1 VKQGLIGSFLG
12 SNRNMAQL
20 QRLLAT
26 IVSLGLITTAI
37 APFQP
42 AIAIAQTPPSPTDA
56 SIQSLID
63 QGDAFETKKQYKA
76 AIALY
81 QQALKQFGPQPNSRL
96 KGQVLSRIAMAY
108 RHAGDEAAALPYFQ
122 QALISYRQG
131 PNPLLEGITLRAIGL
146 IYRNQN
152 QLDPALEYLQAA
164 QSILFQQPERY
175 WQMTAWYDLGNLYTR
190 REQYQQA
197 LESYQ
202 TALPIAQ
209 ALNREP
215 IIGELRYKIA
225 LSHHDLDQYAAA
237 VEHYEASFP
246 LLRAAQYHAMEA
258 NGYIQ
263 LGRAYNVLGQPKKAL
278 DRLETGLALARKY
291 GQSRLEYLALDNL
304 GMVYNGHGRP
314 NQAEPYLTQAL
325 ALAQQSQNQS
335 DIQSTLGE
343 LGLMAQNRGNYAQ
356 AIAYLE
362 QSLALAITLKDAAA
376 EQRITNNLGITHYTV
391 GDYAQ
396 AFKHYDHA
404 LKLARDRN
412 DRGGQGK
419 VLASMGILYRVTQN
433 YPEALRY
440 SQASLAIAESLKD
453 LQEQKITWLDLGL
466 LYDNMGQTPKAIDA
480 YEAARK
486 FAVQMDDPIT
496 QGKIDGNL
504 GNLYEREKDY
514 TKAAKFMR
522 SSLAI
527 AQTTGDLREQGVG
540 LSNLGTILNSAGK
553 FAEAEPHLRA
563 SIAIWDQQRA
573 ELNQNQQYNV
583 ADRQKINLFER
594 QEVSYYHLQRSLVG
608 QNRAESALEV
618 AEQARTRALVE
629 IMARKQTGKAVPLNE
644 QPNINIDRLKQIAKA
659 QNATIVEYS
668 ILRDWAKPNP
678 NAAPKFEHTNLLI
691 WVIQPNGQVTL
702 RPVDLRGMGNQ
713 PKLELTQLV
722 ASSRW
727 SIGVRGRKPLQI
739 SRATS
744 QPRTAAAI
752 AQPLQQLHQILI
764 APIQDLLPQD
774 ANQQVIF
781 IPQDFLFTV
790 PFYALQ
796 DAQGQDLIER
806 HTIRMAPSIQVLGLT
821 QTTPTD
827 NPARNQ
833 SLFSQALIVGNP
845 QMPTIAAADGLSE
858 ALADLP
864 NAQIEA
870 EQIAAMILRPALTGN
885 RAKKSIVL
893 AQMPQA
899 KLIHFAT
906 HGLLD
911 DFSGLGIPGAI
922 ALAPDG
928 TGKPNDGL
936 LTTDELTNES
946 FKLQADLVVLS
957 ACNTGQSDIKGD
969 GVIGLSRSF
978 LAAGVPT
985 LVVSLWSVDDASTAA
1000 LMTEFYRNL
1009 QTTGDRA
1016 VALRQAMLKTR
1027 KTYPD
1032 TAQWAAFTLVGQ
1044 P

>member
-1 VKQGLIGSFLG
+1 
-12 SNRNMAQL
+12 MAKFQPL
-20 QRLLAT
+20 CTT
-26 IVSLGLITTAI
+26 IVSLTLIITAI
-37 APFQP
+37 GPLQP
-42 AIAIAQTPPSPTDA
+42 AITIAQTAAAET
-56 SIQSLID
+56 IQSAID
-63 QGDAFETKKQYKA
+63 RGDTAANKGQYPA
-76 AIALY
+76 AIDAYQTAL
-81 QQALKQFGPQPNSRL
+81 A
-96 KGQVLSRIAMAY
+96 
-108 RHAGDEAAALPYFQ
+108 
-122 QALISYRQG
+122 
-131 PNPLLEGITLRAIGL
+131 
-146 IYRNQN
+146 
-152 QLDPALEYLQAA
+152 QAA
-164 QSILFQQPERY
+164 QSPPDIQRIL
-175 WQMTAWYDLGNLYTR
+175 N
-190 REQYQQA
+190 
-197 LESYQ
+197 
-202 TALPIAQ
+202 
-209 ALNREP
+209 
-215 IIGELRYKIA
+215 K
-225 LSHHDLDQYAAA
+225 
-237 VEHYEASFP
+237 
-246 LLRAAQYHAMEA
+246 
-258 NGYIQ
+258 
-263 LGRAYNVLGQPKKAL
+263 LGQ
-278 DRLETGLALARKY
+278 
-291 GQSRLEYLALDNL
+291 
-304 GMVYNGHGRP
+304 V
-314 NQAEPYLTQAL
+314 
-325 ALAQQSQNQS
+325 
-335 DIQSTLGE
+335 
-343 LGLMAQNRGNYAQ
+343 LMHRGDYAQ
-356 AIAYLE
+356 SIAALE
-362 QSLALAITLKDAAA
+362 QSLALAVSLKDADA
-376 EQRITNNLGITHYTV
+376 EQSTANNLGIVYYFV
-391 GDYAQ
+391 GDYQQ
-396 AFKHYDHA
+396 AYNTYQRA
-404 LKLARDRN
+404 YRLAVQLN
-412 DRGGQGK
+412 DRGSQGK
-419 VLASMGILYRVTQN
+419 VLASLGILYRVTQD
-433 YPEALRY
+433 YDEALRY
-440 SQASLAIAESLKD
+440 SQASLTIAQELND

-466 LYDNMGQTPKAIDA
+466 LYDRLGQTPKAIAA
-480 YEAARK
+480 YESARQL
-486 FAVQMDDPIT
+486 AMQMDDPIT

-522 SSLAI
+522 SSIAI
-527 AQTTGDLREQGVG
+527 AQTNGDLREQGVG

-583 ADRQKINLFER
+583 ADRQKINLFQR

-629 IMARKQTGKAVPLNE
+629 IMARKQTGKAVQLNE
-644 QPNINIDRLKQIAKA
+644 QSNININRLKQIAKD

-668 ILRDWAKPNP
+668 ILRDRAKQNP
-678 NAAPKFEHTNLLI
+678 NTAPKFENTNLLI

-702 RPVDLRGMGNQ
+702 RQVDLRDIGNQ
-713 PKLELTQLV
+713 PKLELTKLV

-739 SRATS
+739 SRATT
-744 QPRTAAAI
+744 QPSTEVAI
-752 AQPLQQLHQILI
+752 AHPLQKLHQVLI
-764 APIQDLLPQD
+764 APIQDLLPQTAD
-774 ANQQVIF
+774 QQVIF

-796 DAQGQDLIER
+796 DAQGHDLIER

-821 QTTPTD
+821 QTTPTH
-827 NPARNQ
+827 NPTRNQ
-833 SLFSQALIVGNP
+833 SLFAQALIVGNP
-845 QMPTIAAADGLSE
+845 QMPTIVADDGFSE

-870 EQIAAMILRPALTGN
+870 EQIAAMTRSPALTGK

-911 DFSGLGIPGAI
+911 DFGGMGIPGAI

-928 TGKPNDGL
+928 TGQPNDGL
-936 LTTDELTNES
+936 LTTDELTNAD

-957 ACNTGQSDIKGD
+957 ACNTGQGTIKGD

-1027 KTYPD
+1027 ATYPE